1 MTIPSTL
8 GFRTTVEI
16 LGRTARLRRQLGNSA
31 LVYAIARRAV
41 QRLRLA
47 RFVRIYAAEV
57 YCLSLTE
64 NDSMAPPLRRFQVRA
79 AGEPD
84 TAALM
89 AYYGTPKLVQRRM
102 DRGDT
107 CFIAES
113 KSEIGAA
120 VWISLCPRSYDEDTA
135 SLNAS
140 FHLAEGS
147 AWSFDGKG
155 TAFGAWGVLMQQLP
169 AMLLR
174 RHVRRVFSQIERDNW
189 RSIQAHRS
197 LGYEALGRLICCR
210 VMRLAFSGCKA
221 NRGSWQSFPLSLG
234 GLEIRHAETLS
245 VPIDR

>member
-120 VWISLCPRSYDEDTA
+120 VWISLVSSFLRRGHSKPQRQLSSRRRKRLELRWKGYSIWSLGCLDATA
-135 SLNAS
+135 SGDAPASPCAAS
-140 FHLAEGS
+140 FQPDRTRQLAVHP
-147 AWSFDGKG
+147 G
-155 TAFGAWGVLMQQLP
+155 T
-169 AMLLR
+169 
-174 RHVRRVFSQIERDNW
+174 
-189 RSIQAHRS
+189 SI
-197 LGYEALGRLICCR
+197 
-210 VMRLAFSGCKA
+210 
-221 NRGSWQSFPLSLG
+221 P
-234 GLEIRHAETLS
+234 GL
-245 VPIDR
+245 